1 MVNIV
6 VPEYGNRKR
15 SNRGV
20 YKGSVLLDSVVYV
33 MAATTDA
40 IFIIQWTTHHKRT
53 VQIRHLR
60 ND

>member
-1 MVNIV
+1 
-6 VPEYGNRKR
+6 
-15 SNRGV
+15 
-20 YKGSVLLDSVVYV
+20 

-60 ND
+60 NDWGNDPIAIARNRQKLPIIVADACQIN